1 MNIDFSKISNVSV
14 ADVDMKDYPDFCDAY
29 IEECEIDGRL
39 ATDEELDV
47 INDNSD
53 FVYEAVMDYVF

>member
-14 ADVDMKDYPDFCDAY
+14 ADIDMKDYPDFCDAY